1 MSPYPFQRLLQA
13 PVADPGLTKKRP
25 SNSNDSNLVE
35 HLQSSAAR
43 DRSKLSKHHH
53 TGVSL
58 HWSKRLHPSALPKL
72 QAYRGLQQAQ
82 PVVHGLRLC
91 EVIDA
96 EL

>member
-25 SNSNDSNLVE
+25 SNSNDSNLAGQ
-35 HLQSSAAR
+35 LQSSAVR
-43 DRSKLSKHHH
+43 DKSKLSNNH

-58 HWSKRLHPSALPKL
+58 RWSKRQHPSALPKQ

-82 PVVHGLRLC
+82 PVVHALRLC